1 MVHTTKLCFLYFIIN
16 SIGTVILVSMRD
28 WSKND
33 VIIDINKGYTL
44 QRLGLYSPNLVE
56 EVIHTFVPIS
66 RFCITSPQTDIC
78 QYASAPTDRNMAL
91 LTTMMSSNSIIHRFT
106 SYNSENV
113 SRLIGKDMIR
123 VLAEHHPDNIIRHTK
138 SIIHFVSNKFF
149 YNKTVVDT
157 FTTTTPGSTI
167 ESKPIISRVRSD
179 LIDKFL
185 KQISSNINKVG
196 LEFLSSDD
204 LKIFLAAAF
213 STIDSYYTVSNTQE
227 SLDTF
232 FQYVV
237 GQSIFALRYCSLVQD
252 NSLPSQPCIAISTLF
267 LRIQPDTSLTYSIYR
282 LTALPIVHNND
293 MYVYTNLPQVIGI
306 DHIDRRVITWKE
318 DVDIK
323 QCIFS
328 RIALCKKSP
337 ISKSLAKSSCL
348 SQLLD
353 NTQTTTDMC
362 QVTRSTDIEQDFMQ
376 IDNELW
382 LFFNIHRA
390 EQCHIYS
397 NSNDHTE
404 SISINEPALVNIPC
418 NKSVQ
423 CIDTQMPITSCTPHR
438 TLVTASQI
446 SNSKTQPRIFLP
458 IKNIIKM
465 IVSSY
470 ESQFGKTINEL
481 IDIVSSKKPSIK
493 QILQMGL
500 TYTLTAISLLLI
512 VLFLYLFKL
521 VKLKFQQDTKYLKS
535 SVHKILSL

>member
-1 MVHTTKLCFLYFIIN
+1 
-16 SIGTVILVSMRD
+16 MRD

-157 FTTTTPGSTI
+157 FTTTTPDSTI

-185 KQISSNINKVG
+185 KQTSSNINKVG

-213 STIDSYYTVSNTQE
+213 STVDSYYTVSNAQE

-252 NSLPSQPCIAISTLF
+252 NSLPS
-267 LRIQPDTSLTYSIYR
+267 
-282 LTALPIVHNND
+282 
-293 MYVYTNLPQVIGI
+293 
-306 DHIDRRVITWKE
+306 
-318 DVDIK
+318 
-323 QCIFS
+323 
-328 RIALCKKSP
+328 
-337 ISKSLAKSSCL
+337 
-348 SQLLD
+348 
-353 NTQTTTDMC
+353 
-362 QVTRSTDIEQDFMQ
+362 
-376 IDNELW
+376 
-382 LFFNIHRA
+382 
-390 EQCHIYS
+390 
-397 NSNDHTE
+397 
-404 SISINEPALVNIPC
+404 
-418 NKSVQ
+418 
-423 CIDTQMPITSCTPHR
+423 
-438 TLVTASQI
+438 
-446 SNSKTQPRIFLP
+446 
-458 IKNIIKM
+458 
-465 IVSSY
+465 
-470 ESQFGKTINEL
+470 
-481 IDIVSSKKPSIK
+481 
-493 QILQMGL
+493 
-500 TYTLTAISLLLI
+500 
-512 VLFLYLFKL
+512 
-521 VKLKFQQDTKYLKS
+521 
-535 SVHKILSL
+535 